1 MEMQNIEWKI
11 QTESLDLRD
20 ERKLI
25 GKVKEFERQL
35 SIHRK
40 IEKLNQEI
48 MELNAEIKALY
59 AKAKTCRD
67 SIEEKAVKSR
77 EIHEEIIR
85 KIEEAQRLK
94 AEAYALHNQFL
105 EAKEESKEC
114 RKEIAEILGEIN
126 RLKGEIRSEEECER
140 KKIEEDLMENLEKK
154 AREKL
159 KRGEKL
165 TWEEFKVLTEK
176 GIA

>member
-1 MEMQNIEWKI
+1 
-11 QTESLDLRD
+11 
-20 ERKLI
+20 
-25 GKVKEFERQL
+25 KEFERQL

-40 IEKLNQEI
+40 IEKLDQRI

-59 AKAKTCRD
+59 TKAETCRQN
-67 SIEEKAVKSR
+67 IAEKTGESR
-77 EIHEEIIR
+77 KIHEEILR
-85 KIEEAQRLK
+85 KIEESQRLK
-94 AEAYALHNQFL
+94 AEAHALHSQFL
-105 EAKEESKEC
+105 ETREESKKC
-114 RKEIAEILGEIN
+114 RKEIAEILDKIH
-126 RLKGEIRSEEECER
+126 RLKGEIRTEEECER
-140 KKIEEDLMENLEKK
+140 KKIEEDLMENFEKK